1 MIQNTIEILSQFI
14 CTSTGIGIAS
24 LGLAASGNTSI
35 IEESTL
41 RPLSLFLGGII
52 VTTALTWRA
61 ASLKNE
67 LTRKLDNIENRIV
80 SLEKKKCGC
89 NKGKR

>member
-1 MIQNTIEILSQFI
+1 MINTIEILSQFI

-24 LGLAASGNTSI
+24 LGLAASGNAGI

-41 RPLSLFLGGII
+41 LPLSLFLGGIV

-67 LTRKLDNIENRIV
+67 LTRKLDNIEHRIV
-80 SLEKKKCGC
+80 ALEKKKCTC

>member
-1 MIQNTIEILSQFI
+1 MINTIEILSQFI

-24 LGLAASGNTSI
+24 LGLAASGNAGI

-41 RPLSLFLGGII
+41 LPLSLFLGGII

-67 LTRKLDNIENRIV
+67 LTRKLDNIEHRIV
-80 SLEKKKCGC
+80 SLEKKKCTC

>member
-1 MIQNTIEILSQFI
+1 MINTIEILSQFI
-14 CTSTGIGIAS
+14 CTSTGIGVAS
-24 LGLAASGNTSI
+24 LGLAASGTGI

-41 RPLSLFLGGII
+41 LPLSLFLGGII

-67 LTRKLDNIENRIV
+67 LTRKLDNIEHRTV
-80 SLEKKKCGC
+80 LLEKKKCDC
-89 NKGKR
+89 DKGKR